1 MRNEQ
6 IRKKRNEDV
15 EKKNESV
22 AQILTETTITTS
34 TIISTAKQL
43 ICLDIDTVKIKE
55 RRRIFKLTPC
65 KIHQKKNAMKRNIK
79 HDRIKRRVYI
89 IYRPRNVLVK
99 Q

>member
-65 KIHQKKNAMKRNIK
+65 KIHQKKNAMKRHQTRSYKETSIYNI
-79 HDRIKRRVYI
+79 
-89 IYRPRNVLVK
+89 
-99 Q
+99 